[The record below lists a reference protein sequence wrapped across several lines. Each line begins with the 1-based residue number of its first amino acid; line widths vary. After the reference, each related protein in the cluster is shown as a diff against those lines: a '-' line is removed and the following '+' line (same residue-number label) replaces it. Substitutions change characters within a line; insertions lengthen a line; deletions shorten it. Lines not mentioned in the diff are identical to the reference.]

1 LVELN
6 SIHLL
11 TAAHWREDCD
21 RAYPVPEFNVKS
33 SPEPGLR
40 CRRIEEADIE
50 AVATFLTR
58 GFPARNRR
66 FWLMALAQLTRHA
79 TPPGWPKY
87 GYLLESE
94 GVVRGA
100 LLLII
105 STVPAGETTV
115 TRCNLSS
122 WYVEPAFRAY
132 APLLVAQATGRKDV
146 TYLNIS
152 PAPHT
157 RQTIEAQGFLRYCD
171 GTFVA
176 VPLLRG
182 LLDAEDVEVFAAPRQ
197 PTVQFDPRDQ
207 QLLLDHAAFGC
218 LSLWCATPDY
228 ASPFVFRP
236 RIVRHCIPCAQLIYC
251 RDRADLVRFA
261 GPLGRALARRGRPFI
276 IVDANAPVPG
286 LPGWYRRVPK
296 YYKGPQPPRLGDLAY
311 TERAMFGV

>member
-1 LVELN
+1 
-6 SIHLL
+6 
-11 TAAHWREDCD
+11 
-21 RAYPVPEFNVKS
+21 VKS
-33 SPEPGLR
+33 SPNPGLH

-50 AVATFLTR
+50 AVTTFLTR
-58 GFPARNRR
+58 GFPERDRR
-66 FWLMALAQLTRHA
+66 FWLMAFSQLTHHA
-79 TPPGWPKY
+79 TPPGLPKY
-87 GYLLESE
+87 GYLLESD

-100 LLLII
+100 LLSIF

-122 WYVEPAFRAY
+122 WYVEPSFRAY

-157 RQTIEAQGFLRYCD
+157 RQTIEAQGFSPYCD

-176 VPLLRG
+176 VPMLRG
-182 LLDAEDVEVFAAPRQ
+182 LRDASNVEVFEAIQQ
-197 PTVQFDPRDQ
+197 PTVKFDARDQ

-218 LSLWCATPDY
+218 LSLWCATPEY

-236 RIVRHCIPCAQLIYC
+236 RIVRRCIPSAQLIYC
-251 RDRADLVRFA
+251 RDHADLVRFA
-261 GPLGRALARRGRPFI
+261 GPLGRALARRGLPFI
-276 IVDANAPVPG
+276 VFDANAPMPG
-286 LPGWYRRVPK
+286 LLGWYRRVPK